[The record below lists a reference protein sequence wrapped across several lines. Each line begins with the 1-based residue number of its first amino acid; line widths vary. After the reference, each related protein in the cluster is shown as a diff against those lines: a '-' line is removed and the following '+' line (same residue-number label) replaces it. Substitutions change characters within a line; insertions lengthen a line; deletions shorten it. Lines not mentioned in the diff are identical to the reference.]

1 VLRRDAK
8 AVVERSAERY
18 IQWLRGEV
26 PEDR

>member
-18 IQWLRGEV
+18 IEWLRGEAS
-26 PEDR
+26 ENR